1 MNDNNLRRTF
11 IAIICLLPFLTGCD
25 SGKIITQIFP
35 PEKCLH
41 YTAIPS
47 LTDRIPRS
55 EISSYAF
62 FFNTN
67 DKLPVKLTVKSHLL
81 AVAQDHID
89 IVAKEKLFFFLQVP
103 PDMTEKQWQTL
114 KALNAETVTG
124 MKQEDMH
131 DLLAAGLMLYV
142 SRNGEHW
149 APVNGGKAMKEV
161 LGYHEGQI
169 SFGMSADKGEGLTA
183 SLLVQFLR

>member
-1 MNDNNLRRTF
+1 MNNNNLRQTF
-11 IAIICLLPFLTGCD
+11 IALICLLSILTGCD
-25 SGKIITQIFP
+25 SGKIITKIFP

-41 YTAIPS
+41 YVAIPS

-62 FFNTN
+62 FFNPK
-67 DKLPVKLTVKSHLL
+67 DKLPVKLTVKSDLL

-114 KALNAETVTG
+114 KALNDETVTDR
-124 MKQEDMH
+124 KIKDMH

-142 SRNGEHW
+142 SRDGEHW
-149 APVNGGKAMKEV
+149 APMNGGTAMKEI
-161 LGYHEGQI
+161 LGYHEGRI

-183 SLLVQFLR
+183 SLLVQFIR